1 MKKITLKNCI
11 YFCLIFLI
19 EIYIGIFVKDKII
32 RPYIGDILV
41 IPLIYSFLNIF
52 FKNNYKKYI
61 TAIVIFAIFIEI
73 LQFYNLVKILSINN
87 KVLKIVIGSTFDFK
101 DIICYVLGGIIS
113 YIIINLSK
121 IKSPIIY

>member
-19 EIYIGIFVKDKII
+19 EIYIGIFVKDKVI

-73 LQFYNLVKILSINN
+73 LQFYNLVKMLGINN

-113 YIIINLSK
+113 YVIINLSK
-121 IKSPIIY
+121 MKSPIIY

>member
-73 LQFYNLVKILSINN
+73 LQFYNLVKMLGINN

-113 YIIINLSK
+113 YVIINLSK
-121 IKSPIIY
+121 MKSPIIY

>member
-73 LQFYNLVKILSINN
+73 LQFYNLVKILGINN

-113 YIIINLSK
+113 YVIINLSK
-121 IKSPIIY
+121 MKSPIIY

>member
-73 LQFYNLVKILSINN
+73 LQFYNLVKILGINN
-87 KVLKIVIGSTFDFK
+87 KVFKIVIGSTFDFK

>member
-73 LQFYNLVKILSINN
+73 LQFYNLVKMLGINN

-101 DIICYVLGGIIS
+101 DIICYILGGIIS
-113 YIIINLSK
+113 YVIINLSK
-121 IKSPIIY
+121 MKSPIIY

>member
-1 MKKITLKNCI
+1 MKKITLKNCMH
-11 YFCLIFLI
+11 FCLIFLI
-19 EIYIGIFVKDKII
+19 EIYIGIFVKDKVI

-73 LQFYNLVKILSINN
+73 LQFYNLVKMLGINN

-113 YIIINLSK
+113 YVIINLSK

>member
-73 LQFYNLVKILSINN
+73 LQFYNLVKMLGINN

-113 YIIINLSK
+113 YVIINLSK